1 MAKTRGRPRITTRHG
16 RKVDQSTYRIYQGQE
31 VKPVLLA
38 IPNAKGTGH
47 RNRMCGQIDGEIVRD
62 STGTP
67 VSYRAIPNER

>member
-1 MAKTRGRPRITTRHG
+1 MAKNRARIVRRHG
-16 RKVDQSTYRIYQGQE
+16 RKVDQNTYRIHQGKE

-62 STGTP
+62 SIVTP

>member
-1 MAKTRGRPRITTRHG
+1 MAKNRARIVRRHG
-16 RKVDQSTYRIYQGQE
+16 RKVDQNTYRIHQGKE

-62 STGTP
+62 AIGNP
-67 VSYRAIPNER
+67 ISYQSIPNER

>member
-1 MAKTRGRPRITTRHG
+1 MAKNRARIVRRHG
-16 RKVDQSTYRIYQGQE
+16 RKVDQNTYRIHHGKE

-62 STGTP
+62 AIGNP
-67 VSYRAIPNER
+67 VSYQSIPNER